1 MKNCILLLSF
11 LFLTIRSEES
21 FPPIITFPIRSRTK
35 QIALEENANTVE
47 GLYSIQ
53 PAAQPPSP
61 SKVGINRIGLMGNT
75 IEYFAEI
82 LIGNPPQLFSLQ
94 VDTGS
99 AITAI
104 PNVGCDSCY
113 HFNPL
118 YNATKSPTSR
128 VISCKDS
135 RCTSGICN
143 EDNSCKFSVY
153 YADES
158 NIHGKLVS
166 DVISIP
172 TSYSNSSSTSYS
184 KNPSEL
190 MVHSA
195 YSNTP
200 FLFAAIDE
208 QFPAK
213 SFQYHGVDG
222 IMGMAYDSKLSC
234 VPNCVIPIMDS
245 FVQKYKIP
253 DIFSL
258 SLQLIQNN
266 TRYNIPGGSMTI
278 GGIDSNVLGNSTVH
292 YVPITTEMYYTIDVS
307 HATVGGHQIEMEG
320 MKGVVDSGT
329 SLTTFPKDSFQ
340 QLVNIF
346 QSNYCDL
353 PFVCGSPSIFDNQRC
368 INDTLMTEEVFNKFP
383 TIEIYL
389 DGVKTSVPSRQYLQ
403 KQQTTTMQDVYC
415 FGIVESEESH
425 IVLGNSYMQGFY
437 IVFDRQ
443 SARVGFANDDQ
454 VQTGPKIISKQ
465 QLPIAIIVGA
475 AAGGFILIAAIVV
488 VIVIIIVKRN
498 QRKKDAIVKETNID
512 VQII

>member
-1 MKNCILLLSF
+1 
-11 LFLTIRSEES
+11 
-21 FPPIITFPIRSRTK
+21 
-35 QIALEENANTVE
+35 
-47 GLYSIQ
+47 
-53 PAAQPPSP
+53 
-61 SKVGINRIGLMGNT
+61 
-75 IEYFAEI
+75 
-82 LIGNPPQLFSLQ
+82 
-94 VDTGS
+94 
-99 AITAI
+99 
-104 PNVGCDSCY
+104 
-113 HFNPL
+113 
-118 YNATKSPTSR
+118 
-128 VISCKDS
+128 
-135 RCTSGICN
+135 
-143 EDNSCKFSVY
+143 
-153 YADES
+153 
-158 NIHGKLVS
+158 
-166 DVISIP
+166 
-172 TSYSNSSSTSYS
+172 
-184 KNPSEL
+184 

-200 FLFAAIDE
+200 FLFAAIEE

-234 VPNCVIPIMDS
+234 VPNCVVPIMDS

-278 GGIDSNVLGNSTVH
+278 GGIDPDVLGDSTVH
-292 YVPITTEMYYTIDVS
+292 YVPVTTEMYYTIDVS
-307 HATVGGHQIEMEG
+307 HVTVGGHQIKMEG

-346 QSNYCDL
+346 QSNYCDI

-368 INDTLMTEEVFNKFP
+368 INDTLMTEEVFNKYP

-454 VQTGPKIISKQ
+454 VETGPKIDSKQ
-465 QLPIAIIVGA
+465 QLPIAIIA
-475 AAGGFILIAAIVV
+475 ASAAGGFILAVVIVV
-488 VIVIIIVKRN
+488 VIVIIVKRN
-498 QRKKDAIVKETNID
+498 QRKKDAIEKETNID